1 MTGRVRLLT
10 LYPDELNIYADR
22 GNLLFLRKRCEW
34 RGIEF
39 ESIEAR
45 PGESFSPGDAD
56 LIYIGGGQDRDQEA
70 VGADLLETKGEAVT
84 AFVEM
89 GKPLLAVCGGF
100 QLLGRTWSSGDGE
113 EREGLS
119 VFDITTE
126 RGSGERL
133 IGPVAIETDF
143 LDEGLVVAGFENHAG
158 RTRIGAGAKPF
169 GRVIAGHGNNGE
181 DGTEGALRR
190 NSIGTY
196 LHGPLLPKNPRL
208 ADLLLAL
215 ALSPTDPDPAGL
227 DPLDDSLEVA
237 AHEEALEAALRN
249 RKSRSRRS
257 RAPTS

>member
-1 MTGRVRLLT
+1 MTERVRLLT

-70 VGADLLETKGEAVT
+70 VGFDLLETKGEAVT

-113 EREGLS
+113 EREGRS
-119 VFDITTE
+119 
-126 RGSGERL
+126 
-133 IGPVAIETDF
+133 
-143 LDEGLVVAGFENHAG
+143 VVASSSARGG
-158 RTRIGAGAKPF
+158 GGGVVGAGARATG
-169 GRVIAGHGNNGE
+169 GREGGVGGAG
-181 DGTEGALRR
+181 
-190 NSIGTY
+190 
-196 LHGPLLPKNPRL
+196 
-208 ADLLLAL
+208 
-215 ALSPTDPDPAGL
+215 
-227 DPLDDSLEVA
+227 
-237 AHEEALEAALRN
+237 
-249 RKSRSRRS
+249 
-257 RAPTS
+257 